1 MTFDSNRAWNEASRA
16 VSANKEVVLAIAGVF
31 FLLPQLIFTFFFPA
45 PEMAAG
51 VTEKQV
57 MEAVS
62 AYYASILPVMI
73 PVALCQALGTLS
85 LLSVLDTDRRP
96 TVGEAIG
103 NGLKGLLAYLLAQI
117 LMGFGLMTI
126 GLAVATLFMAAGG
139 AVGAVIG
146 VAIGLFLVIPV
157 GVRLSLVGPVIA
169 VDKWRNPIGAL
180 VRSWRLTQGNTARI
194 FGFYAL
200 LFLAMMVLMILAN
213 VVTLPIS
220 LLAPKHIAVLAG
232 AVIESVLASIMALY
246 FVAVIGQVHRQLSG
260 ASAETLTSP
269 FE

>member
-31 FLLPQLIFTFFFPA
+31 FLLPQLMFTFFFPA
-45 PEMAAG
+45 PEMG
-51 VTEKQV
+51 SGLSQQQV
-57 MEAVS
+57 MDAVS

-103 NGLKGLLAYLLAQI
+103 NGLRGLLPYLLAQI

-126 GLAVATLFMAAGG
+126 GLAAATVFAAAGG
-139 AVGAVIG
+139 MAGAVIG
-146 VAIGLFLVIPV
+146 LAVGLFLVIPV

-169 VDKWRNPIGAL
+169 VDKLRNPIGAL
-180 VRSWRLTQGNTARI
+180 VRSWRLTQRNTARI

-200 LFLAMMVLMILAN
+200 LFLAMMALMILAN
-213 VVTLPIS
+213 VVTLPIG
-220 LLAPKHIAVLAG
+220 LLAPKHIAGLVG
-232 AVIESVLASIMALY
+232 AVIESMLASIMALY

-260 ASAETLTSP
+260 VSGETLTSP